1 VNDYLARWFE
11 GLPALR
17 RNKSQSGISVTGKCD
32 RHYGGH
38 SAYAQIKVRFEPASQ
53 FEVSET
59 APEIK
64 FRITTRA
71 QYAPEDFAIPE
82 GYLPKLLDQAN
93 FGLLDTFMPN
103 EQAPGL
109 VFRIVLEEI
118 EYCPINSS
126 EMAFR
131 IAARDAGERMI
142 EVWKAS
148 RRQSV

>member
-1 VNDYLARWFE
+1 MNDYLARWFE
-11 GLPALR
+11 GLSAFRRATLR
-17 RNKSQSGISVTGKCD
+17 SDISVTGKCD

-64 FRITTRA
+64 FRVMERA
-71 QYAPEDFAIPE
+71 QYGPDDFVIPKE
-82 GYLPKLLDQAN
+82 YLPKLLVQAI
-93 FGLLDTFMPN
+93 FGLLDTLMPN
-103 EQAPGL
+103 EHAPKL
-109 VFRIVLEEI
+109 EFRIVLEEI
-118 EYCPINSS
+118 EYCPIDSS

-131 IAARDAGERMI
+131 IAGRDAGEKMI
-142 EVWKAS
+142 EAWKAS